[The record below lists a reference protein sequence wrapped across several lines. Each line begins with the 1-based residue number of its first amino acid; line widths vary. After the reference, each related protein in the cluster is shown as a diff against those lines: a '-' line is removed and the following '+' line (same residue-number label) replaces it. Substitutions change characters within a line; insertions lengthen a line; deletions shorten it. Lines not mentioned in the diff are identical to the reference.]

1 MDCPRAHEWYELER
15 GTAPR
20 EDVERLRRHLSE
32 CEACRA
38 RAEQHRNLAAS
49 LEALAER
56 SHADLS
62 DEAVESLYRR
72 ARVHGWLGRPMRYP
86 IGLRVQQKRWL
97 PWVLPLAVAAAAAV
111 LVVVGLR
118 PPVPEVV
125 KPAGAIE
132 RLARSTR
139 RATSVEE
146 LSRLAALARAAVGEE
161 LARPAPNADR
171 IADLVL
177 VSFITQRP
185 HEARQAR
192 DVRFLVEGVLAPRG
206 ESAGRFAPGA
216 PGIASAKLGFARA
229 EPGPLGCSFLASTA
243 VPPLSL
249 REAVEGLSDAK
260 ALVLAGAYEEAL
272 AAMREDDRDVA
283 LRVWCLQM
291 LGRSAE
297 AAQVLTEAEE
307 PPPDAMARALWVDL
321 ALQSRNVAEAIRQY
335 EALADENDRYWFAA
349 AYLTRYELGDARG
362 AGLRFKRVK
371 DPRLASYVAHEFGME
386 LAAAESRPLRLVA
399 EDFEGYERGTPAE
412 WALVRARGGEF
423 HIVEVPGGKALRQ
436 NEVDRVGAELL
447 TGSTRW
453 GNYTLQVDVKVE
465 ASRGDYAIGAVACRS
480 ADDSGYVLE
489 LSPRR
494 LRLVKQFAATEGRA
508 GPAGARRER
517 LLLEPVQAIMHLDEP
532 PAEGWWYTMKI
543 RVQQMDD
550 GVSVA
555 GKAWRSDTDEPL
567 GWQVTWTDTG
577 QAGCPVLLRGLA
589 GLQIS
594 GARVLVDNLLLMKE
608 ETP

>member
-1 MDCPRAHEWYELER
+1 LER
-15 GTAPR
+15 GPGAPGSR
-20 EDVERLRRHLSE
+20 EDADRLRRHLGE
-32 CEACRA
+32 CDACRA
-38 RAEQHRNLAAS
+38 GAEQHRNLAAS
-49 LEALAER
+49 LESLAER
-56 SHADLS
+56 SRADLS

-72 ARVHGWLGRPMRYP
+72 ARVHGWLGRPMRHP
-86 IGLRVQQKRWL
+86 IGLRVQRKRWL
-97 PWVLPLAVAAAAAV
+97 PWVVPLAVAAAAAV
-111 LVVVGLR
+111 LVIVGLH
-118 PPVPEVV
+118 PLVPGVIQ
-125 KPAGAIE
+125 PAGALE
-132 RLARSTR
+132 RLARGAR

-146 LSRLAALARAAVGEE
+146 LSPLAALVRAAIGEE

-171 IADLVL
+171 VADLIL

-185 HEARQAR
+185 REARQAR
-192 DVRFLVEGVLAPRG
+192 DVRFLVEGVWVQRG

-216 PGIASAKLGFARA
+216 PG
-229 EPGPLGCSFLASTA
+229 PLGCSFLASA
-243 VPPLSL
+243 AIPPVSL
-249 REAVEGLSDAK
+249 REAAEGLSDAK
-260 ALVLAGAYEEAL
+260 ALVLAGAYEKAL
-272 AAMREDDRDVA
+272 AAMRADDQNIA

-297 AAQVLTEAEE
+297 AAQVLAGAGE

-349 AYLTRYELGDARG
+349 GYLTRYELGDARE

-371 DPRLASYVAHEFGME
+371 APRLASYVAREFGTE
-386 LAAAESRPLRLVA
+386 LAAAESRPRRLVA

-423 HIVEVPGGKALRQ
+423 HIVDVPGGKALRQ
-436 NEVDRVGAELL
+436 NEVDLVGAELL
-447 TGSTRW
+447 TGSPHW

-480 ADDSGYVLE
+480 ADDSGYILE

-494 LRLVKQFAATEGRA
+494 LRLVKQFAAPEGRA
-508 GPAGARRER
+508 GPVGARRER

-555 GKAWRSDTDEPL
+555 GKAWRSDTEEPL
-567 GWQVTWTDTG
+567 AWQVAWTDTG

-608 ETP
+608 EAP

>member
-1 MDCPRAHEWYELER
+1 MNCPRAHEWYELER
-15 GTAPR
+15 GPGAPGSR
-20 EDVERLRRHLSE
+20 EDADRLRRHLGE
-32 CEACRA
+32 CDACRA

-49 LEALAER
+49 LESLAER
-56 SHADLS
+56 SRADLS

-72 ARVHGWLGRPMRYP
+72 ARVHGWLGRPMRPP
-86 IGLRVQQKRWL
+86 IGLRVQRKRWL
-97 PWVLPLAVAAAAAV
+97 PWVVPLAVAAAAAV
-111 LVVVGLR
+111 LAIVGLH
-118 PPVPEVV
+118 PPVPGVV
-125 KPAGAIE
+125 KPAGALE

-139 RATSVEE
+139 HAASVEE
-146 LSRLAALARAAVGEE
+146 LSRLATLARAAVGEE
-161 LARPAPNADR
+161 LARPAPNPDR
-171 IADLVL
+171 VADLVL

-192 DVRFLVEGVLAPRG
+192 DVRFLVEGVLAQRG
-206 ESAGRFAPGA
+206 ASAGRFAPGA
-216 PGIASAKLGFARA
+216 
-229 EPGPLGCSFLASTA
+229 PGPLGCSFLASTA

-249 REAVEGLSDAK
+249 SEAADGRSDAK

-272 AAMREDDRDVA
+272 AAMRADARDVA

-297 AAQVLTEAEE
+297 AAQVLADAGE
-307 PPPDAMARALWVDL
+307 PPPDAMARALGVDL
-321 ALQSRNVAEAIRQY
+321 ALESRNVAEAIRQY
-335 EALADENDRYWFAA
+335 EALADENDLYWFAA
-349 AYLTRYELGDARG
+349 AYLTRYELGDAHG

-371 DPRLASYVAHEFGME
+371 NPRLASYVAREFGME
-386 LAAAESRPLRLVA
+386 LAAAESRPRRLVA
-399 EDFEGYERGTPAE
+399 EDFEGYGVGTPAE

-423 HIVEVPGGKALRQ
+423 YIVDVPGGKALRQ
-436 NEVDRVGAELL
+436 NEVDLVGAELL
-447 TGSTRW
+447 TGSPSW

-480 ADDSGYVLE
+480 ADDSGYILE

-494 LRLVKQFAATEGRA
+494 LRLVKQFAGTEGRA
-508 GPAGARRER
+508 SPAGARRER
-517 LLLEPVQAIMHLDEP
+517 LLLEPVQAILHLGEP

-555 GKAWRSDTDEPL
+555 GKAWRTDTDEPL

-594 GARVLVDNLLLMKE
+594 GARVLVDNLVLMKE

>member
-1 MDCPRAHEWYELER
+1 MNCPRAHEWYELER
-15 GTAPR
+15 GPGAPGSR
-20 EDVERLRRHLSE
+20 EDADRLRRHLGE

-49 LEALAER
+49 LESLAEHSR
-56 SHADLS
+56 ADLS

-72 ARVHGWLGRPMRYP
+72 ARVHGWLGRPMRHP
-86 IGLRVQQKRWL
+86 IGLRVQRKRWL
-97 PWVLPLAVAAAAAV
+97 PWVVPLAVAAAAAV
-111 LVVVGLR
+111 LVIVGLH
-118 PPVPEVV
+118 PPVPGVIQ
-125 KPAGAIE
+125 PAGAID

-139 RATSVEE
+139 HATSVEE

-192 DVRFLVEGVLAPRG
+192 DVRFLVEGVWAQRG
-206 ESAGRFAPGA
+206 ESAGR
-216 PGIASAKLGFARA
+216 IARL
-229 EPGPLGCSFLASTA
+229 PLGCSFLASAA
-243 VPPLSL
+243 VPPVSL
-249 REAVEGLSDAK
+249 REAAGGLSDAK

-272 AAMREDDRDVA
+272 AAMRADDRDVA

-297 AAQVLTEAEE
+297 AAHVLAGAEE

-321 ALQSRNVAEAIRQY
+321 ALQNQNVAEAIRQY

-349 AYLTRYELGDARG
+349 AYLTRYELGDAHG

-371 DPRLASYVAHEFGME
+371 DPRLVSYVAREFGTE
-386 LAAAESRPLRLVA
+386 LAAAEHRPLRLVA

-423 HIVEVPGGKALRQ
+423 HIVDVPGGKALRQ

-447 TGSTRW
+447 TGSPHW

-480 ADDSGYVLE
+480 ADDSGYILE

-517 LLLEPVQAIMHLDEP
+517 LLLEPVQAIMHMGEP

-555 GKAWRSDTDEPL
+555 GKAWRSDTEEPL
-567 GWQVTWTDTG
+567 GWQVAWTDTG
-577 QAGCPVLLRGLA
+577 QAGCPALLRGLA
-589 GLQIS
+589 GLRIS

>member
-15 GTAPR
+15 GTASR
-20 EDVERLRRHLSE
+20 EDADRLRRHLDE

-38 RAEQHRNLAAS
+38 GAEQHRNLAAS
-49 LEALAER
+49 LESLAER
-56 SHADLS
+56 SRADLS

-72 ARVHGWLGRPMRYP
+72 ARVHGWLGRPMRHP
-86 IGLRVQQKRWL
+86 IGLRVQRKRWL
-97 PWVLPLAVAAAAAV
+97 PWGVPLAVAAAAAV
-111 LVVVGLR
+111 LVIVGLH
-118 PPVPEVV
+118 PPVPGVV
-125 KPAGAIE
+125 KPAGALD
-132 RLARSTR
+132 RLARSAR
-139 RATSVEE
+139 RTTSVHE
-146 LSRLAALARAAVGEE
+146 LAPLAVLARAAIGEE
-161 LARPAPNADR
+161 LARPAPNADCV
-171 IADLVL
+171 ADLIL

-185 HEARQAR
+185 REARQAR
-192 DVRFLVEGVLAPRG
+192 DVRFLVEGVLAQRG
-206 ESAGRFAPGA
+206 ESAGRFAR
-216 PGIASAKLGFARA
+216 L
-229 EPGPLGCSFLASTA
+229 PLGCSFLASMA

-249 REAVEGLSDAK
+249 SEAAEGLSDAK

-272 AAMREDDRDVA
+272 AAMHADDRDVA

-297 AAQVLTEAEE
+297 AAHVLAGAEE
-307 PPPDAMARALWVDL
+307 PPPDAMARALRVDL

-349 AYLTRYELGDARG
+349 GYLTRYALGDAHG

-371 DPRLASYVAHEFGME
+371 DPRLASYVAREFGME
-386 LAAAESRPLRLVA
+386 LAAAEIRPLRLVA
-399 EDFEGYERGTPAE
+399 EDFEGYGVGTPAE

-423 HIVEVPGGKALRQ
+423 HIVDVPGGKALRQ
-436 NEVDRVGAELL
+436 NEVDLVGAELL

-517 LLLEPVQAIMHLDEP
+517 LLLEPFQAVMHLDEP
-532 PAEGWWYTMKI
+532 PAQGWWYTLKI

-555 GKAWRSDTDEPL
+555 GKAWRTDTDEPL
-567 GWQVTWTDTG
+567 AWQVAWTDTG

-608 ETP
+608 EAP

>member
-1 MDCPRAHEWYELER
+1 LER

-20 EDVERLRRHLSE
+20 EDADRLRRHLDE

-38 RAEQHRNLAAS
+38 GAEQHRNLAAS
-49 LEALAER
+49 LESLAER
-56 SHADLS
+56 SRADLS

-72 ARVHGWLGRPMRYP
+72 ARVHGWLGRPMRQP
-86 IGLRVQQKRWL
+86 IGLRVQRKRWL
-97 PWVLPLAVAAAAAV
+97 PWVVPLAVAAAAAV
-111 LVVVGLR
+111 LVIVGLH
-118 PPVPEVV
+118 PPVPGVI
-125 KPAGAIE
+125 KPAGALD
-132 RLARSTR
+132 RLAREAERT
-139 RATSVEE
+139 ASVQE
-146 LSRLAALARAAVGEE
+146 LAPLAALARAAIGEE

-171 IADLVL
+171 VADLVL

-185 HEARQAR
+185 REARQAR
-192 DVRFLVEGVLAPRG
+192 DVRFLVEGVLAQRG

-216 PGIASAKLGFARA
+216 PGVASASRRDARA

-249 REAVEGLSDAK
+249 SEAAEGLSDAK

-272 AAMREDDRDVA
+272 AAMHADDRDVA

-291 LGRSAE
+291 LGWSAE
-297 AAQVLTEAEE
+297 AAHVLAGAEE
-307 PPPDAMARALWVDL
+307 PPPDAMARALRVDL

-349 AYLTRYELGDARG
+349 GYLTRYALGDAHG

-371 DPRLASYVAHEFGME
+371 DPRLASYVAREFGME
-386 LAAAESRPLRLVA
+386 LAAAEIRPLRLVA
-399 EDFEGYERGTPAE
+399 EDFEGYGVGTPAE

-423 HIVEVPGGKALRQ
+423 HIVDVPGGKALRQ
-436 NEVDRVGAELL
+436 NEVDLAGAELL
-447 TGSTRW
+447 TGGPSW

-465 ASRGDYAIGAVACRS
+465 VSRGDYAIGAVACRS

-494 LRLVKQFAATEGRA
+494 LRLVKQFAATEERG
-508 GPAGARRER
+508 GPAGPRRER
-517 LLLEPVQAIMHLDEP
+517 LLLEPFQAVMHLDEP
-532 PAEGWWYTMKI
+532 PAQGWWYTLKI

-555 GKAWRSDTDEPL
+555 GKVWRTDTDEPL

-577 QAGCPVLLRGLA
+577 QAGCPVLLSGLA

-594 GARVLVDNLLLMKE
+594 GARVLVDNLVILKE
-608 ETP
+608 EAP

>member
-20 EDVERLRRHLSE
+20 EDVERLRRHLGE

-49 LEALAER
+49 LESLAEYSR
-56 SHADLS
+56 ADLS

-72 ARVHGWLGRPMRYP
+72 ARVHGWLGRPMRHP
-86 IGLRVQQKRWL
+86 IGLRVQRKRWL
-97 PWVLPLAVAAAAAV
+97 PWVVPLAVAAAAAV
-111 LVVVGLR
+111 LVLVGLR
-118 PPVPEVV
+118 PQVPEVIQ
-125 KPAGAIE
+125 PAGALD
-132 RLARSTR
+132 RLARSTQ

-171 IADLVL
+171 VADLVL

-185 HEARQAR
+185 HESRQAR
-192 DVRFLVEGVLAPRG
+192 DVRFLVEGVLAQRG
-206 ESAGRFAPGA
+206 ESAGRIAPGA
-216 PGIASAKLGFARA
+216 
-229 EPGPLGCSFLASTA
+229 PGPLGCSFLASTA
-243 VPPLSL
+243 VPPVSL
-249 REAVEGLSDAK
+249 REAAEGLSDAK

-272 AAMREDDRDVA
+272 AAMRADDRDIA

-297 AAQVLTEAEE
+297 AAQVLAGAGE
-307 PPPDAMARALWVDL
+307 PPPDAMSRALGVDL
-321 ALQSRNVAEAIRQY
+321 ALESRNVAEAIRQY

-371 DPRLASYVAHEFGME
+371 DPRLASYVAREFGME
-386 LAAAESRPLRLVA
+386 LAAAESRPRRLVA

-423 HIVEVPGGKALRQ
+423 HIVDVPGGKALRQ
-436 NEVDRVGAELL
+436 NEVDLVGAELL
-447 TGSTRW
+447 TGSPHW

-480 ADDSGYVLE
+480 ADDSGYILE

-517 LLLEPVQAIMHLDEP
+517 LLLEPVQAIMHLGEP

-543 RVQQMDD
+543 RVQQVDD

-555 GKAWRSDTDEPL
+555 GKAWRSDTEEPL

-577 QAGCPVLLRGLA
+577 QAGCPALLRGLA
-589 GLQIS
+589 GLRIS
-594 GARVLVDNLLLMKE
+594 GARVLVDNLVLMKE

>member
-20 EDVERLRRHLSE
+20 EDADRLRRHLGE

-49 LEALAER
+49 LESLAER
-56 SHADLS
+56 SRADLS

-72 ARVHGWLGRPMRYP
+72 ARVHGWLGRPMRHP
-86 IGLRVQQKRWL
+86 IGLRVQRKRWL
-97 PWVLPLAVAAAAAV
+97 PWVVPLAVAAAAAV
-111 LVVVGLR
+111 LVIVGLH

-132 RLARSTR
+132 RLARNTQ
-139 RATSVEE
+139 RAASVEE

-171 IADLVL
+171 VADLVL

-192 DVRFLVEGVLAPRG
+192 DVRFLVEGVLRERG

-216 PGIASAKLGFARA
+216 SPQATRRG

-243 VPPLSL
+243 VPLLSL
-249 REAVEGLSDAK
+249 REAAEGLSDAK

-272 AAMREDDRDVA
+272 AAMRADDRDIA
-283 LRVWCLQM
+283 LHVWCLQM

-297 AAQVLTEAEE
+297 AAQVLADAGE
-307 PPPDAMARALWVDL
+307 PPPDAMTRALRVDL
-321 ALQSRNVAEAIRQY
+321 ALESRNVAEAIRQY

-349 AYLTRYELGDARG
+349 AYLTRYELGDAHG

-371 DPRLASYVAHEFGME
+371 APRLASYVAREFGLE
-386 LAAAESRPLRLVA
+386 LAAAEHRPRRLVA
-399 EDFEGYERGTPAE
+399 EDFEGYGGGTPAE

-436 NEVDRVGAELL
+436 NEVDLVGAELL
-447 TGSTRW
+447 TGSPHW

-480 ADDSGYVLE
+480 ADDSGYILE

-577 QAGCPVLLRGLA
+577 RAGCPVLLRGLA

-594 GARVLVDNLLLMKE
+594 GARVLVDNLVLMKE

>member
-15 GTAPR
+15 GTALR
-20 EDVERLRRHLSE
+20 EDVERLRGHLSE

-49 LEALAER
+49 LESLAER
-56 SHADLS
+56 SRADLS

-72 ARVHGWLGRPMRYP
+72 ARVHGWLGRPMRQP
-86 IGLRVQQKRWL
+86 IGLRVQRKRWL
-97 PWVLPLAVAAAAAV
+97 PWVVPLAVAAAAAV
-111 LVVVGLR
+111 LVIVGLH
-118 PPVPEVV
+118 PPVPGVIQ
-125 KPAGAIE
+125 PAGALE
-132 RLARSTR
+132 QFARGAR

-171 IADLVL
+171 VADLVL

-192 DVRFLVEGVLAPRG
+192 DVRFLVEGVLRERG

-216 PGIASAKLGFARA
+216 
-229 EPGPLGCSFLASTA
+229 PGPLGCSFLASTA

-249 REAVEGLSDAK
+249 REAAEGLSDAK
-260 ALVLAGAYEEAL
+260 SLVLAGAYEEAL
-272 AAMREDDRDVA
+272 AAMRADDRDVA

-297 AAQVLTEAEE
+297 AAQVLAGAGE
-307 PPPDAMARALWVDL
+307 PPPDTMARALWVDL
-321 ALQSRNVAEAIRQY
+321 ALESRNVAEAIRQY
-335 EALADENDRYWFAA
+335 EALADANDRYWFAA
-349 AYLTRYELGDARG
+349 AYLTRYELGDAHG

-371 DPRLASYVAHEFGME
+371 DPRLASYVAREFGME

-436 NEVDRVGAELL
+436 NEVDLVGAELL
-447 TGSTRW
+447 TGSPRW

-465 ASRGDYAIGAVACRS
+465 ASRGDYVIGAVACRS
-480 ADDSGYVLE
+480 ADDSGYILE

-494 LRLVKQFAATEGRA
+494 LRLVKQFAAADGRA
-508 GPAGARRER
+508 GPAGVRREQ
-517 LLLEPVQAIMHLDEP
+517 LLLEPVQAIMHLGEP

-555 GKAWRSDTDEPL
+555 GKAWRSDTEEPL
-567 GWQVTWTDTG
+567 AWQVAWTDTG
-577 QAGCPVLLRGLA
+577 QAGCPALLRGLA

-594 GARVLVDNLLLMKE
+594 GARVLVDNLVLMKE

>member
-1 MDCPRAHEWYELER
+1 M
-15 GTAPR
+15 
-20 EDVERLRRHLSE
+20 RH
-32 CEACRA
+32 
-38 RAEQHRNLAAS
+38 
-49 LEALAER
+49 
-56 SHADLS
+56 
-62 DEAVESLYRR
+62 
-72 ARVHGWLGRPMRYP
+72 P
-86 IGLRVQQKRWL
+86 IGLRVQRKRWL
-97 PWVLPLAVAAAAAV
+97 PWVVQLAVAAAAAV
-111 LVVVGLR
+111 LVIVGLH

-132 RLARSTR
+132 RLARSAR
-139 RATSVEE
+139 RTTSVEE
-146 LSRLAALARAAVGEE
+146 LSRLAAVARAAVGEE

-206 ESAGRFAPGA
+206 ESAGRFAR
-216 PGIASAKLGFARA
+216 L
-229 EPGPLGCSFLASTA
+229 PLGCSFLASTA

-249 REAVEGLSDAK
+249 REAAGGLSDAK

-272 AAMREDDRDVA
+272 AAMRADDRDVA

-297 AAQVLTEAEE
+297 AAQVLADAEE
-307 PPPDAMARALWVDL
+307 PLSDAMARALGVDL
-321 ALQSRNVAEAIRQY
+321 ALESRNVAEAIRQY

-349 AYLTRYELGDARG
+349 GYLTRYELGDARE

-371 DPRLASYVAHEFGME
+371 APRLASYVAREFGTE

-423 HIVEVPGGKALRQ
+423 HIVDVPGGKALRQ
-436 NEVDRVGAELL
+436 NEVDLIGAELL
-447 TGSTRW
+447 TGSPHW

-480 ADDSGYVLE
+480 ADDSGYILE

-555 GKAWRSDTDEPL
+555 GKAWRTDTDEPL

-594 GARVLVDNLLLMKE
+594 GARVLVDNLVLMKE